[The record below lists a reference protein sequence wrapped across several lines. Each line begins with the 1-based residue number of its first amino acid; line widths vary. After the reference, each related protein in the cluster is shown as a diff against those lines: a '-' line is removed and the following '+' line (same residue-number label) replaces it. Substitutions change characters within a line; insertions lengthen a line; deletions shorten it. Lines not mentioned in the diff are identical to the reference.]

1 MRTDAA
7 MVEAEGAGPNA
18 STHVNGSGLLREFPQ
33 PIVMAL
39 LRESR
44 SLHLAKGEVLFTRGA
59 PGESCFLVRRG
70 VIKVSIGSSRGEQR
84 ILTLHGRGAIVGELS
99 MIDGLPRAVTAQAM
113 SECHLAALSRAS
125 FFACMSRH
133 PEMASSVI
141 SILAGRLRRAGEE
154 SAWAGLLP
162 ARARVARALL
172 RVADVMGQEAGVG
185 RIAIDRIITHADIA
199 AMAGVSR
206 EEASRAFGAW
216 KRTGAVNGGARTTFV
231 VDVDALQAAA
241 SEGLTRVLS

>member
-1 MRTDAA
+1 MADADDYA
-7 MVEAEGAGPNA
+7 VKSWAL
-18 STHVNGSGLLREFPQ
+18 SNGGGQLREFPQ

-39 LRESR
+39 LRESK
-44 SLHLAKGEVLFTRGA
+44 SLHLVKGEVLFARGD
-59 PGESCFLVRRG
+59 PGDSCFLVRRG
-70 VIKVSIGSSRGEQR
+70 VVKVSIGSARGEQR
-84 ILTLHGRGAIVGELS
+84 ILALHGRGALVGELS

-113 SECHLAALSRAS
+113 SECHLAAITRTS
-125 FFACMSRH
+125 FMACLGRH
-133 PEMASSVI
+133 PEIGASVI

-172 RVADVMGQEAGVG
+172 RVAEVMGQEVGVG

-206 EEASRAFGAW
+206 EEASRAVGAW
-216 KRTGAVNGGARTTFV
+216 KRTGAVNGDARATFV
-231 VDVDALQAAA
+231 VDIEALQAAA
-241 SEGLTRVLS
+241 SEGLTRTRP